1 MIIYLIKSASCLALF
16 LFFYH
21 FILEKEKMHNFNRF
35 YLLGSVLFS
44 FWVPLSTITIP
55 TTPEVMEFVQDF
67 NQTSFAENTTPI
79 IIEESFN
86 YTQIFIGI
94 YLFISIIFLIR
105 FGKNLFKIIQK
116 IRLNETL
123 NHKKAILVLVEDKI
137 LPHTFWKHIFINKDE
152 YKQGK
157 IEEELFTHELTH
169 VTQKHTIDVL
179 LIEVLQIVFW
189 INPLFI
195 FLKKAIQLNHEFL
208 ADETVINQHK
218 NTFQYQY
225 LLLNKAAW
233 KNEYYLASNL
243 NYSLT
248 KKRLKMMTT
257 QSSSTKI
264 LLKKLAVIPLLAGFI
279 FLFAERVEAQ
289 EKKEILEIV
298 EEKSSKKTNISDTEI
313 YKEYY
318 HRNGRIISK
327 DKNGKKI
334 SKKYSE
340 LTKEEKKRIF
350 PPPPLKSKKKIPTK
364 KLIDKLKKV
373 EKYAIWIDGKV
384 VKNSTLENYKHSDF
398 SNFFVSFVHKN
409 ARSKRFPQEYQA
421 SLYTHKY
428 FNAENEKRVKQF
440 KKYLEQNYNIREIK
454 EKPKKNNDSPFQ
466 SNSSSKQSITN
477 IKLEDAKK
485 LINKI
490 NEPLKVYKRL
500 NKYYD
505 TERNNKPHFI
515 KSSEK
520 RQQELTELYSK
531 LGALYFKLSKE
542 DKKKVKR
549 PIHPHHPYLRLMK
562 NNKVFYKLKT
572 ELTKEDELLIPPPPP
587 VPNASKEEILKAKKA
602 YKEWKKRTG
611 NDYIIPPPPPPR
623 NHLDN
628 VIKMAK
634 KGAKFFFEGKPISS
648 DKAIELLKKNK
659 KLNIHSKSTNN
670 SNYEVWISKKPII
683 IED

>member
-1 MIIYLIKSASCLALF
+1 MIVYILKSVGCLALL

-21 FILEKEKMHNFNRF
+21 FILEKEKMHNFNRY
-35 YLLGSVLFS
+35 YLLGSVIFS
-44 FWVPLSTITIP
+44 FLVPLATITTVIKNTEPIIVSDVLNEP
-55 TTPEVMEFVQDF
+55 TALNNF
-67 NQTSFAENTTPI
+67 TPI
-79 IIEESFN
+79 IIEETFN
-86 YTQIFIGI
+86 YTQLYIGI
-94 YLFISIIFLIR
+94 YLLIAMVFLLR
-105 FGKNLFKIIQK
+105 FGFNLFKIVNK
-116 IRLNETL
+116 INRN
-123 NHKKAILVLVEDKI
+123 KRIKYKDAVLVLVDDKI
-137 LPHTFWKHIFINKDE
+137 LPHTFLKYIFINKDE
-152 YKQGK
+152 YIEGN

-169 VTQKHTIDVL
+169 VIQKHTIDVL
-179 LIEVLQIVFW
+179 IIEFIQAIFW

-195 FLKKAIQLNHEFL
+195 FTKKAIQLNHEFL

-218 NTFQYQY
+218 NTFHYQH

-233 KNEYYLASNL
+233 NNEYYLASNL

-248 KKRLKMMTT
+248 KKRLEMMTT
-257 QSSSTKI
+257 QSSQTKI
-264 LLKKLAVIPLLAGFI
+264 LLKKLAVIPLLAGFV
-279 FLFAERVEAQ
+279 FFFAERVEAQ
-289 EKKEILEIV
+289 EKKEIIEIV
-298 EEKSSKKTNISDTEI
+298 EEIPNQKIKISETEI
-313 YKEYY
+313 YKDYAN
-318 HRNGRIISK
+318 RNTFITYK

-384 VKNSTLENYKHSDF
+384 VENSTLENYKHSDF

-572 ELTKEDELLIPPPPP
+572 ELTKEGAVITIGKFTSGVRSNIIPEKAKLIGTIRTLDYDMQDFI
-587 VPNASKEEILKAKKA
+587 NKRMKEISVLELKARMDA
-602 YKEWKKRTG
+602 GTAPRVIDVIGIQAG
-611 NDYIIPPPPPPR
+611 NIQALGI
-623 NHLDN
+623 
-628 VIKMAK
+628 
-634 KGAKFFFEGKPISS
+634 
-648 DKAIELLKKNK
+648 
-659 KLNIHSKSTNN
+659 T
-670 SNYEVWISKKPII
+670 
-683 IED
+683 